1 MRALHLERDRLEG
14 NGPEAERVG
23 QRLKDDLFGNFG
35 RMGQGDA
42 MPAAAQD
49 LTVVR
54 PGNFSRRIKLIRT
67 QANLRFKRSTLWV
80 TTIEDY
86 FYKDTVWFTVLKIGL
101 WVKFW
106 VKET

>member
-14 NGPEAERVG
+14 HGPEAERVG

-49 LTVVR
+49 LTVGR
-54 PGNFSRRIKLIRT
+54 PGNCSR
-67 QANLRFKRSTLWV
+67 
-80 TTIEDY
+80 
-86 FYKDTVWFTVLKIGL
+86 
-101 WVKFW
+101 
-106 VKET
+106 